1 MEFRRKVSVRA
12 RVKAMSRFIPA
23 VRGNLLDR
31 QEHAGRV
38 RLEQVTDDK
47 GGKLLIVD
55 SSGEIAGAGSMRID
69 LAPARQIAVPQNI
82 PICLALPSRGAK
94 ARASRRECEVIFSL
108 SITSNATDGRLEV

>member
-1 MEFRRKVSVRA
+1 MEFRRKVSVLA
-12 RVKAMSRFIPA
+12 RESDVQVYTVA
-23 VRGNLLDR
+23 VRRNLLDR
-31 QEHAGRV
+31 QEQAGRV

-69 LAPARQIAVPQNI
+69 LAPARQIAVPQSI